1 MGIIIA
7 SRKSPLALWQ
17 SEFVKAELEKLNH
30 QDIEIIK
37 VSTKGDKIL
46 DTPLASI
53 GGKGLFTKEIEQFLI
68 DDKAD
73 IAVHS
78 LKDMPTAFESALT
91 LSAVT
96 KRDVSNDAFLSIKY
110 KNLDDL
116 PKGAIVGTTSLRRR
130 MQILKYRS
138 DLKIK
143 DLRGNINTRISK
155 LKNNEYD
162 AIILAY
168 VGVKRLGLSKEVN
181 YFEPIDKD
189 ILVPSMGQASLG
201 IQTKNNDESK
211 KLLHPLNHTDSYIE
225 TKIERDFTHKLNA
238 GCQAPIGVHAILS
251 GDKIRISAI
260 LGLIDGTKMIEKTIS
275 ILARDAMFA
284 GEDLANDFIDSGALE
299 LLEESKKMFLKL

>member
-17 SEFVKAELEKLNH
+17 SEFIKKELEKRNH
-30 QDIEIIK
+30 KDIEIIK

-46 DTPLASI
+46 DTPLAKI

-78 LKDMPTAFESALT
+78 LKDMPTAFDALLN

-96 KRDVSNDAFLSIKY
+96 KREISNDAFLSMKY
-110 KNLDDL
+110 KSLDDL
-116 PKGAIVGTTSLRRR
+116 PKGAVVGTTSLRRR
-130 MQILKYRS
+130 MQLLKYRD

-143 DLRGNINTRISK
+143 DLRGNINTRINK
-155 LKNNEYD
+155 LKDNEYD

-168 VGVKRLGLSKEVN
+168 VGVKRLELSKEVN

-189 ILVPSMGQASLG
+189 ILLPSMGQASLG
-201 IQTKNNDESK
+201 IQTRNNEESK
-211 KLLHPLNHTDSYIE
+211 KLVAPLNHTNSYIE

-238 GCQAPIGVHAILS
+238 GCQAPIGVHAIMD
-251 GDKIRISAI
+251 GDKIKLSAM
-260 LGLIDGTKMIEKTIS
+260 LGLIDGTKMIEKTVS
-275 ILARDAMFA
+275 MLTKDSFFA
-284 GEDLANDFIDSGALE
+284 GEDLANEFIDLGALAI
-299 LLEESKKMFLKL
+299 LEESKKMFFQI

>member
-17 SEFVKAELEKLNH
+17 SEFIKKELEIANH
-30 QDIEIIK
+30 KDIEIIK

-46 DTPLASI
+46 DTPLAKI

-78 LKDMPTAFESALT
+78 LKDMPTEFDSVLT

-96 KRDVSNDAFLSIKY
+96 KREISNDSFLSQKY

-130 MQILKYRS
+130 MQLLKYRD

-168 VGVKRLGLSKEVN
+168 AGVKRLELSDEVK
-181 YFEPIDKD
+181 YFETIDKD
-189 ILVPSMGQASLG
+189 ILLPSMGQASLG
-201 IQTKNNDESK
+201 IQTKNNEDIK
-211 KLLHPLNHTDSYIE
+211 KVVAPLNHTDSYIE
-225 TKIERDFTHKLNA
+225 TKLERDFTHKLNA
-238 GCQAPIGVHAILS
+238 GCQAPIGIHAIMNGDRIKLS
-251 GDKIRISAI
+251 AM
-260 LGLIDGTKMIEKTIS
+260 LGLIDGTKIIEKTVS
-275 ILARDAMFA
+275 ILTRDAMFA
-284 GEDLANDFIDSGALE
+284 GEDLANEFIDEGALE
-299 LLEESKKMFLKL
+299 ILEESKKMFFNI